1 MRRSEQMTFDERFGL
16 NNPATIETA
25 TKKINAPQIQKAFTS
40 IGVNVPSSMIE
51 DYIKIQTE
59 YLAIRKTY
67 NSIIGSPLV
76 LNANWVSETYT
87 RESYFNQAQYI
98 CEIIRNLKTDF
109 IVCGCTVS
117 AYIKLSQ
124 NFKGIDSDLKGVY
137 KTGTFDNGIEI
148 YKAPPNVLPADEF
161 IYYDNDLAAFKKG
174 KIINTYDRKN
184 A

>member
-1 MRRSEQMTFDERFGL
+1 MRRSKQMTFEERFGF
-16 NNPATIETA
+16 NNPAIIEIA
-25 TKKINAPQIQKAFTS
+25 TKKINAPQIQESFTS
-40 IGVNVPSSMIE
+40 IGIDAPSSMIE

-59 YLAIRKTY
+59 YLAIRKIY

-87 RESYFNQAQYI
+87 KEPYFNQAQYV
-98 CEIIRNLKTDF
+98 CEIIQNLKTDF

-124 NFKGIDSDLKGVY
+124 NFKRANSDHKGVY

-148 YKAPPNVLPADEF
+148 YKAPPDVLPTDEF

-174 KIINTYDRKN
+174 KIINCL
-184 A
+184 